1 MQIFSSVLTNVLAS
15 LYQEFFS
22 ALVFAFLFMFLYMFA
37 QQNGGYKRA
46 IKIFFINFQKHKS
59 YRYIFYFAF
68 YCAMILFR
76 TLLCRQL
83 WVDPLNN
90 VLGSWSLYDSQ
101 GHIQTEGIENFILC
115 IPFTILYFWMIS
127 QMKKY
132 KTRWILV
139 HSITYSFLFSICIE
153 LLQLLFWIF
162 EPGVYYSS
170 FPCTLSMKFMMIS
183 LYLMQKTRRPRATTA
198 TIPTPR

>member
-1 MQIFSSVLTNVLAS
+1 MQIFNNVLTNVLAS

-37 QQNGGYKRA
+37 QQNGGFKRA
-46 IKIFFINFQKHKS
+46 IKIFLTNFQKHKS
-59 YRYIFYFAF
+59 YRYVFYFAF

-90 VLGSWSLYDSQ
+90 VLGSWSLYDTE
-101 GHIQTEGIENFILC
+101 GHIQTEGIENFILF

-127 QMKKY
+127 QMKEY
-132 KTRWILV
+132 KARWILV

-153 LLQLLFWIF
+153 FLQLLLKLGSFQLSDIF
-162 EPGVYYSS
+162 YN
-170 FPCTLSMKFMMIS
+170 TLGGFVGGIIYVCAHKKSDHENKEG
-183 LYLMQKTRRPRATTA
+183 KEEV
-198 TIPTPR
+198 